1 MKPATNPLKA
11 KFLTASTSQPILKHQ
26 RTSSQSK
33 RNAIEG
39 KIAGVIKRT
48 EERIENQQQSLN
60 IQLKEDVSPSVEKF
74 KPIHNFKQSNFV
86 PPVNYSP
93 VKITKPCITSC
104 CQKKNLAPEKNEKRT
119 EYVDEIQ
126 ERENTPLKLN
136 KPSRDLFESVLSKR
150 K

>member
-1 MKPATNPLKA
+1 VIK
-11 KFLTASTSQPILKHQ
+11 
-26 RTSSQSK
+26 RTEERIENQQQ
-33 RNAIEG
+33 NAIEG

-104 CQKKNLAPEKNEKRT
+104 C
-119 EYVDEIQ
+119 
-126 ERENTPLKLN
+126 
-136 KPSRDLFESVLSKR
+136 
-150 K
+150 